1 MAFKPLDK
9 KSSAKYTNLDTFV
22 LYFVNYNQKTNNCRY
37 RTHCYKSYVTAF
49 SPVQEEECSDNY
61 KKSCYIEYG
70 IDAVNQ
76 TVRMCR

>member
-1 MAFKPLDK
+1 MLQI
-9 KSSAKYTNLDTFV
+9 KSN
-22 LYFVNYNQKTNNCRY
+22 RY

-49 SPVQEEECSDNY
+49 SPVQEEECIDNY